1 MEKRVKITA
10 TISKFGGFY
19 MKKRITAVVCAL
31 ILLFQALP
39 AASALEGE
47 GTRAANLLA
56 ALNLIDEAEDY
67 AVGEPATR
75 IDSTKLLV
83 RLAGGGDGVNGPQ
96 DYAIAQGWVTVTS
109 GQKEAVTADEFCASL
124 FRVLGY
130 KDEEFPVETAAT
142 YARHIGMISKTYTG
156 SLTRSD
162 LFQIIRDVLTFPASD
177 GAAMI
182 QKLIDR
188 GACTQATANA
198 LGLFDKE
205 LTARQVADRYM
216 SAVFC
221 IRSYASEKDFRNKK
235 VASEASGFFVT
246 ADGLAVTN
254 HHTIDNAVL
263 ATATLVTGET
273 YSIDRVLYY
282 DADIDI
288 ALVRVNQMS
297 VDGEVAPAFATLD
310 IAGTEDLRPG
320 DVVYTLGNPLGL
332 GLAVSSGI
340 VSDTNRDV
348 ESYAL
353 PMVMNTAD
361 ISQGSSGGAL
371 LNIYGRVTGVTSG
384 AYTYGNNMY
393 LAVPVEAILD
403 VDWTVEGQTL
413 AEATAEFEASQTD
426 F

>member
-1 MEKRVKITA
+1 
-10 TISKFGGFY
+10 
-19 MKKRITAVVCAL
+19 MKKRLTAMFCAL
-31 ILLFQALP
+31 ILLISALP

-47 GTRAANLLA
+47 GHRAADLLA
-56 ALNLIDEAEDY
+56 ALNLMDEAEDY
-67 AVGEPATR
+67 ALGEPALR
-75 IDSTKLLV
+75 AQSTALLV
-83 RLAGGGDGVNGPQ
+83 MLSGGNKSDHSAL
-96 DYAIAQGWVTVTS
+96 DYAMDKGWVTSAS

-124 FRVLGY
+124 FRLLGY
-130 KDEEFPVETAAT
+130 ADGGFPVETAAT
-142 YARHIGMISKTYTG
+142 YARHIGMISKTYKG
-156 SLTRSD
+156 ELTRGD
-162 LFQIIRDVLTFPASD
+162 LFQIVRDVLTFPAPD
-177 GAAMI
+177 GSTLI
-182 QKLIDR
+182 QKRIDQ
-188 GACTQATANA
+188 GLCTQATANA
-198 LGLFDKE
+198 LGLFNQE

-221 IRSYASEKDFRNKK
+221 IRSYDSEKDFREKK
-235 VASEASGFFVT
+235 VSGEASGFFIT

-254 HHTIDNAVL
+254 HHTIDTAVL

-273 YSIDRVLYY
+273 YSIERVLFY
-282 DADIDI
+282 DPDIDI

-297 VDGEVAPAFATLD
+297 VDGEVTPAFATLD
-310 IAGTEDLRPG
+310 IAGSEDLRPG

-361 ISQGSSGGAL
+361 ISHGSSGGAL
-371 LNIYGRVTGVTSG
+371 LNVYGRVTGVTSG

-393 LAVPVEAILD
+393 LAVPVEAILE
-403 VDWTVEGQTL
+403 VDWTIEGQTL
-413 AEATAEFEASQTD
+413 AEATAEYEAHKSD